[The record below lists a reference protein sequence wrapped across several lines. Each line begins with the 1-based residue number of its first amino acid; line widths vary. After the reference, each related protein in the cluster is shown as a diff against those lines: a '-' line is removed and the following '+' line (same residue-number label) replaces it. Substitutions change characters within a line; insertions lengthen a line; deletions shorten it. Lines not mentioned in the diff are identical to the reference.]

1 MRPIYLDYA
10 ATTPCDPQ
18 VIEKMN
24 ECLGFADDFGNP
36 ASNTHMFGFFAKERV
51 DLARMQV
58 ARLLN
63 ADVKEIVFTSG
74 ATEANNM
81 AILGAVAQHKIKH
94 VITMATEHK
103 AVLDPCAQLAREE
116 VAVTYLKP
124 QSDGLLDLA
133 ELAAAITPET
143 GLVSIMMVNN
153 ETGVIQDL
161 ASIAALVKAN
171 DIFLH
176 VDAVQAAG
184 KLPIDVK
191 KLPVDLLSVSAH
203 KIYGPKGIGALYIRR
218 QPRMRIKPL
227 IYGGGHENGF
237 RSGTLATHQIV
248 GMGEAFSIANA
259 HLAEESKRI
268 QALKDKLW
276 AGISSL
282 PGVHVNGDIE
292 HSVCAILNVR
302 FEGVDGESLIMAL
315 DKLAVS
321 SGSACT
327 SATIE
332 TSHVLAAMGLS
343 DADAHSSLRLSIG
356 RFTTDEDIDLAI
368 TEIKTHVTRLRE
380 LAPELS

>member
-1 MRPIYLDYA
+1 
-10 ATTPCDPQ
+10 
-18 VIEKMN
+18 
-24 ECLGFADDFGNP
+24 
-36 ASNTHMFGFFAKERV
+36 
-51 DLARMQV
+51 
-58 ARLLN
+58 
-63 ADVKEIVFTSG
+63 
-74 ATEANNM
+74 M
-81 AILGAVAQHKIKH
+81 A
-94 VITMATEHK
+94 E
-103 AVLDPCAQLAREE
+103 
-116 VAVTYLKP
+116 
-124 QSDGLLDLA
+124 
-133 ELAAAITPET
+133 
-143 GLVSIMMVNN
+143 
-153 ETGVIQDL
+153 
-161 ASIAALVKAN
+161 LVKAN